1 MYQPNSGGDYCR
13 INMAPG
19 MGGKALVLG
28 GGGVTGLAWEIG
40 LLAGLQEAGVDL
52 MTADVVIGT
61 SAGSVVGTQILS
73 GVPLEELYARQLR
86 DPTGEIA
93 SRMGVGVL
101 LRFLAP
107 MLLPGDEQ
115 KARARI
121 GRAALRAHTMPEAQ
135 RTSVIASRLASHDW
149 PARDLRI
156 TSVVA
161 DTGEFVVFTRDSG
174 VEIVDA
180 VAASCAVPLVYPP
193 VTINGRRYV
202 DGGVRS
208 VANADVAPDFDP
220 VVVLVPIA
228 LSLRRSQRIENQ
240 VMGRR
245 SAVVTADAQARK
257 AMGRQALDP
266 AKRAAAARAGRAQ
279 AESVAR
285 RVAEVWTTVGP

>member
-1 MYQPNSGGDYCR
+1 
-13 INMAPG
+13 

-28 GGGVTGLAWEIG
+28 GGGITGAAWEIG
-40 LLAGLQEAGVDL
+40 LLAGLQGAGVDL
-52 MTADVVIGT
+52 TTADVVIGT
-61 SAGSVVGTQILS
+61 SAGSVVGAQILS
-73 GVPLEELYARQLR
+73 GTPLAELYARQLR

-93 SRMGVGVL
+93 SSMGAGVL

-121 GRAALRAHTMPEAQ
+121 GRTALRARTMPESERKA
-135 RTSVIASRLASHDW
+135 VIASRLPSHDW

-161 DTGEFVVFTRDSG
+161 ETGEFVVFTRDSG
-174 VEIVDA
+174 VELVDA
-180 VAASCAVPLVYPP
+180 VGASCAVPLVYPP
-193 VTINGRRYV
+193 VTIHGRRYV

-220 VVVLVPIA
+220 VVVLAPIA
-228 LSLRRSQRIENQ
+228 LSLRRSQRIDNQ

-257 AMGRQALDP
+257 AMGRQALNP
-266 AKRAAAARAGRAQ
+266 AKRAAAARAGKAQ
-279 AESVAR
+279 AQSVAR
-285 RVAEVWTTVGP
+285 RVAEVWN